1 MSKKKELAKNTMII
15 FLGKVC
21 TQLISF
27 FLLPLYTGYLSTK
40 QYGTVDLIQ
49 NYVRLLVPLITI
61 ELEMGVFRFLID
73 ARNKE
78 KDTEKVMTNNFTILF
93 GALFLFTVLYLI
105 VTQFVRIDHRF
116 LILFDVFLCTITGN
130 LLQVTRGFGRTLDYS
145 IACIITGAMTVLLNI
160 ILIVFC
166 GMRVEGMVISMAVA
180 NGLGALYL
188 FIRLKM
194 YKYVKRKLIDKS
206 LIKKMI
212 KYAAPLVPNS
222 LSWWIVS
229 VSDRSIISI
238 VLGTAANGVYAI
250 SNKFPTLLSSVFSV
264 FNMSWCESATLHI
277 ESSDRDEF
285 FSDICNTIVKLF
297 TALGAGLIACMPF
310 IFPVLINS
318 KYNEAFIY
326 IPILALGVVFNV
338 GVSLYSSIY
347 IAKKMTK
354 KVAATSVMGAVI
366 NIVINVLLIK
376 FIGLYAASLSTM
388 ISYFI
393 MMIYRHFD
401 LKKYLNIK
409 YEKGIFIKTILIFA
423 FTITLYYQRNIV
435 LNIIN
440 LVVVVIYAFIINKDF
455 LMGILNTIM
464 GKLKHNK

>member
-1 MSKKKELAKNTMII
+1 MNKKKELAKNTVII

-49 NYVRLLVPLITI
+49 TYVRLLVPLITI

-73 ARNKE
+73 TRGKE
-78 KDTEKVMTNNFTILF
+78 KDTKEVMTNNFTILF
-93 GALFLFTVLYLI
+93 LSLFLFSIVYLI
-105 VTQFVRIDHRF
+105 VTQFIYIDYRF
-116 LILFDVFLCTITGN
+116 LILFDVFICTITGN
-130 LLQVTRGFGRTLDYS
+130 LLQVARGFGKTLDYS
-145 IACIITGAMTVLLNI
+145 IACIITGASTVLLNI
-160 ILIVFC
+160 LLIVVC

-180 NGLGALYL
+180 NGLGAMYL
-188 FIRLKM
+188 FIKLKM
-194 YKYVKRKLIDKS
+194 YKFFSKKLIDKS

-212 KYAAPLVPNS
+212 KYSAPLVPNS

-229 VSDRSIISI
+229 VSDRSIVSV

-250 SNKFPTLLSSVFSV
+250 SNKFPTLLSSIFAI

-277 ESSDRDEF
+277 NSEDRDEF

-297 TALGAGLIACMPF
+297 TSLGVGLIACMPF
-310 IFPVLINS
+310 VFPILINS
-318 KYNEAFIY
+318 KYDEAFKY

-354 KVAATSVMGAVI
+354 EVASTSVMGAVI
-366 NIVINVLLIK
+366 NIVVNILLIK
-376 FIGLYAASLSTM
+376 YIGLYAAAISTM
-388 ISYFI
+388 VSYFI
-393 MMIYRHFD
+393 MMVYRHFD
-401 LKKYLNIK
+401 LKKHLKIK
-409 YEKGIFIKTILIFA
+409 YEKGIFIKTVLIFT
-423 FTITLYYQRNIV
+423 FSILLYYQRNIYLDI
-435 LNIIN
+435 LN
-440 LVVVVIYAFIINKDF
+440 LGVVSLYAVVINKEF
-455 LMGILNTIM
+455 LKSTYKTIR
-464 GKLKHNK
+464 GKLVHKN

>member
-1 MSKKKELAKNTMII
+1 MNKKKELAKNTIII

-40 QYGTVDLIQ
+40 QYGVVDLIQ
-49 NYVRLLVPLITI
+49 TYVRLLVPLITI

-73 ARNKE
+73 TRNKE
-78 KDTEKVMTNNFTILF
+78 KDTKEVMTNNFTILF
-93 GALFLFTVLYLI
+93 VSLFLFSFIYLI
-105 VTQFVRIDHRF
+105 VTHFFKIDYRL
-116 LILFDVFLCTITGN
+116 LILFDIFICTITGN
-130 LLQVTRGFGRTLDYS
+130 LLQVARGFGKTLDYS
-145 IACIITGAMTVLLNI
+145 IACIITGAMTVVLNI

-166 GMRVEGMVISMAVA
+166 GMRVPGMVLSMAIS

-188 FIRLKM
+188 FIKLKM
-194 YKYVKRKLIDKS
+194 YKFFDGKLVNGKLVKS
-206 LIKKMI
+206 MI
-212 KYAAPLVPNS
+212 KYSAPLVPNS

-229 VSDRSIISI
+229 VSDRSIISF
-238 VLGTAANGVYAI
+238 VLGTAANGIYAI
-250 SNKFPTLLSSVFSV
+250 SNKFPTLLSSVFSI

-277 ESSDRDEF
+277 NSKDRDEF
-285 FSDICNTIVKLF
+285 FSDICNTVVKLF
-297 TALGAGLIACMPF
+297 SALGVGMIACMPF
-310 IFPVLINS
+310 IFPILIDS
-318 KYNEAFIY
+318 SYNEAFIY

-354 KVAATSVMGAVI
+354 QVASTSVMGAII
-366 NIVINVLLIK
+366 NIVVNILLIK
-376 FIGLYAASLSTM
+376 YIGLYAAALSTM

-393 MMIYRHFD
+393 MMMYRHFD

-423 FTITLYYQRNIV
+423 FAIILYYQRNMI

-440 LVVVVIYAFIINKDF
+440 LIVVCIYAFVSNKKF
-455 LMGILNTIM
+455 LIGIYKSIM
-464 GKLKHNK
+464 GKLRHN

>member
-1 MSKKKELAKNTMII
+1 MNKKKELAKNTIII

-49 NYVRLLVPLITI
+49 TYVRLLVPLITI

-73 ARNKE
+73 TRGKE
-78 KDTEKVMTNNFTILF
+78 KDTKEVMTNNFTILF
-93 GALFLFTVLYLI
+93 VSLSLFSVVYLI
-105 VTQFVRIDHRF
+105 VTQFVHIDYRF
-116 LILFDVFLCTITGN
+116 LILFDVFICTITGN
-130 LLQVTRGFGRTLDYS
+130 LLQVARGFGQTLDYS
-145 IACIITGAMTVLLNI
+145 IACIITGAFTVLLNI
-160 ILIVFC
+160 LLIVVC
-166 GMRVEGMVISMAVA
+166 GMRVEGMVISMALA
-180 NGLGALYL
+180 NGFGALYL
-188 FIRLKM
+188 FFRLKM
-194 YKYVKRKLIDKS
+194 HKYFKRKLIDKL

-212 KYAAPLVPNS
+212 KYSAPLVPNS

-229 VSDRSIISI
+229 VSDRSIVSA
-238 VLGTAANGVYAI
+238 VLGTAANGIYAI
-250 SNKFPTLLSSVFSV
+250 SNKFPTLLSSIFAI

-277 ESSDRDEF
+277 NSSDRDEF
-285 FSDICNTIVKLF
+285 FSDICNTVVKLF
-297 TALGAGLIACMPF
+297 SSFGVGLIACMPF
-310 IFPVLINS
+310 VFPILINS
-318 KYNEAFIY
+318 QYDEAFIY

-354 KVAATSVMGAVI
+354 EVAATSVMGAVI
-366 NIVINVLLIK
+366 NIVVNVALIK
-376 FIGLYAASLSTM
+376 YIGLYAAAFSTL

-423 FTITLYYQRNIV
+423 FAIILYYQRNIYLDI
-435 LNIIN
+435 LN
-440 LVVVVIYAFIINKDF
+440 LAVVCVYAFLINKDF
-455 LMGILNTIM
+455 LLGIVRSVSEKIHQKN
-464 GKLKHNK
+464 